1 MSRAWRRFLE
11 RARIAGELARFLAS
25 RRLWWFVPLFALLL
39 LFTGILVFA
48 EATALGPF
56 IYALF

>member
-1 MSRAWRRFLE
+1 MPTLLRRFAD
-11 RARIAGELARFLAS
+11 RVRIVGELARFLAS
-25 RRLWWFVPLFALLL
+25 RRLWWFVPLFLLL
-39 LFTGILVFA
+39 LIFTGLLVFA